1 MVDTLDLKSRLAK
14 LRLAGVQ
21 QDQHVKRKIQDDNEW
36 EDIKRESYEEPQ
48 PEYPEEIEAEN
59 GHQKIRDGDNRFFN
73 PQVPQIKHIDCVS
86 TNFMVRELHYS
97 RTILRAPDGHFETCS
112 TISSF
117 DAFST

>member
-48 PEYPEEIEAEN
+48 PEYPEEIEAAEEQRKSIY
-59 GHQKIRDGDNRFFN
+59 GKKDKKKS
-73 PQVPQIKHIDCVS
+73 IKEINKDAMDHNKAQD
-86 TNFMVRELHYS
+86 ELDY
-97 RTILRAPDGHFETCS
+97 E
-112 TISSF
+112 SF
-117 DAFST
+117 R

>member
-48 PEYPEEIEAEN
+48 PASPEEIEDAEEIEAAEEQRKSIY
-59 GHQKIRDGDNRFFN
+59 GKKDKKKS
-73 PQVPQIKHIDCVS
+73 IKEINKDAMDHNKAQD
-86 TNFMVRELHYS
+86 ELDY
-97 RTILRAPDGHFETCS
+97 E
-112 TISSF
+112 SF
-117 DAFST
+117 R

>member
-48 PEYPEEIEAEN
+48 PASPEEIEAAEEQRKSIY
-59 GHQKIRDGDNRFFN
+59 GKKDKKKS
-73 PQVPQIKHIDCVS
+73 IKEINKDAMDHNKAQD
-86 TNFMVRELHYS
+86 ELDY
-97 RTILRAPDGHFETCS
+97 E
-112 TISSF
+112 SF
-117 DAFST
+117 R